1 MSAESEAGTAIGLGV
16 VQGLTEFLPVSS
28 SGHLV
33 VFQQQLAE
41 RGIHLSTDHVAF
53 DLVLHVGTLVPV
65 AVVYRADILNLFK
78 GVLGDNAEGRK
89 MILMLV
95 IATIPTA
102 IIGFAFED
110 WFMQVFQTTEL
121 VGAAFLFTAA
131 LLFSTKFARKG
142 EVGIADMSWRWAVMI
157 GLAQGLAITPGISRS
172 GSTIAM
178 AMLLGLNR
186 ELAAKFSFLLSVPI
200 ILGAFT
206 LKAKDIEATGSILP
220 LLLGFAAAALSG
232 YFALKVLLRIVN
244 AGDFSKFSYYLVVI
258 SLLAL
263 FVL

>member
-1 MSAESEAGTAIGLGV
+1 MSAETEAGTAVGLGI

-65 AVVYRADILNLFK
+65 VIVYRADILNLLK
-78 GVLGDNAEGRK
+78 GFIGDNAEGRK
-89 MILMLV
+89 MIFMLIV
-95 IATIPTA
+95 ATLPTA
-102 IIGFAFED
+102 IIGFVFED

-131 LLFSTKFARKG
+131 LLFSTKFVSKG
-142 EVGIADMSWRWAVMI
+142 EVGISNMPWKWAVLI

-186 ELAAKFSFLLSVPI
+186 ELAAKFSFLLSIPI
-200 ILGAFT
+200 ILGAFA
-206 LKAKDIEATGSILP
+206 LKAKDIESTGSILP
-220 LLLGFAAAALSG
+220 LVLGFIAAALSG

-258 SLLAL
+258 AVLAL